1 MNALVSPM
9 LFDRSGFSDDGASIH
24 ETDSVDHLASRPDAC
39 LRPEHRW
46 PISPFG
52 ELDLHYDSYERVM
65 WSYMRPQGPPS
76 FTRGLLADLAGAQHL
91 IGEVFRDS
99 HYERQPL
106 LYYVLASKLDGIFSL
121 GGHLSYFA
129 ECIRRRDRDALL
141 AYGYACIR
149 VLYTNAMAFHQP
161 VITVALV
168 QGDALGGGFEAAL
181 ACDVI
186 VAERRSK
193 FGLPEI
199 LFNLFPG
206 MGAYSFLSRRIGAAQ
221 AEKMILGGRLYSA
234 EQLHDMGL
242 VQVLCEDGE
251 GEHAVRQYINDNKR
265 RHSAHTNIYNVRRKV
280 NPLAFAE
287 LESVVQIWA
296 DTALEV
302 QDSDLR
308 RMERLVA
315 AQNRRLNKI
324 DDSSGMPLKARARP

>member
-9 LFDRSGFSDDGASIH
+9 LFDRSEFSDVVSIH
-24 ETDSVDHLASRPDAC
+24 ETDSAHHLASRPDAR
-39 LRPEHRW
+39 LRPAHSW

-91 IGEVFRDS
+91 IGEVFRDN

-234 EQLHDMGL
+234 DQLYDMGL

-251 GEHAVRQYINDNKR
+251 GEQAVRQYINDNKR
-265 RHSAHTNIYNVRRKV
+265 RHSAHTNIYNVGRKV

-324 DDSSGMPLKARARP
+324 DDASAMPLKARARP

>member
-9 LFDRSGFSDDGASIH
+9 LFDRSEFSDAAFIH
-24 ETDSVDHLASRPDAC
+24 DTDSVDYLASRPDAR
-39 LRPEHRW
+39 LRPAHRW

-91 IGEVFRDS
+91 IGEVFRDN

-161 VITVALV
+161 VITIALV

-234 EQLHDMGL
+234 EQLHELGL

-251 GEHAVRQYINDNKR
+251 GEQAVRQYINDNKR

-324 DDSSGMPLKARARP
+324 DDSGVMPLKARAHP